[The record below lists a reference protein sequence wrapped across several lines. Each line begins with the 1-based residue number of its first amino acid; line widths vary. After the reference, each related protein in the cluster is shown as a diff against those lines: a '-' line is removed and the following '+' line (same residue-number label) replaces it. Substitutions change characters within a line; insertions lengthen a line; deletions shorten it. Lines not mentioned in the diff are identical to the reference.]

1 MTSLTA
7 FETTS
12 GDETSLAPERLLR
25 IYDVMLQARCLE
37 ERMLRMH
44 KQGDGAFWVGGP
56 GEEALNASLGL
67 LVHKGQGPLFDYL
80 HLHYRSGATLLA
92 MGADPVDS
100 LRQMMSTA
108 TDPYSHGRNFC
119 HHYSVRGWN
128 VVPVSSAI
136 EVQFSMAPGTALAN
150 KRAGGRG
157 ITIVQGGDA
166 GTAEGDF
173 ATCMIWCTR
182 PRNELPCLMIVAN
195 NGWGISTPCEEQ
207 HGEKRIADRAAAFG
221 IKSAVIDGNDAEV
234 SYRELKKAMDYVRTE
249 RRPFVLEA
257 RVSRLYGHSSS
268 SGGNF
273 VPGEVDCLAV
283 FEQKLTDRKLLTK
296 QTIDELRRRYAR
308 ELLDAVKRVRAEPV
322 PQGQDAMRHVY
333 ADRDLAGAPESW
345 PRASANHG
353 GAS

>member
-1 MTSLTA
+1 VTSLTA
-7 FETTS
+7 FEIAG
-12 GDETSLAPERLLR
+12 GDDTSLAPERLVRL
-25 IYDVMLQARCLE
+25 YDVMLRARCLE

-67 LVHKGQGPLFDYL
+67 LVHKGEGPHFDYL

-108 TDPYSHGRNFC
+108 TDPYSRGRNFC
-119 HHYSVRGWN
+119 HHYAVRKWN
-128 VVPVSSAI
+128 VIPISSAI

-150 KRAGGRG
+150 KRAGGHG

-173 ATCMIWCTR
+173 ATCMIWCSR
-182 PRNELPCLMIVAN
+182 PHHELPCLMIIAN
-195 NGWGISTPCEEQ
+195 NGWGISTPAEEQ
-207 HGEKRIADRAAAFG
+207 HSEKHIADRAAAFG

-234 SYRELKKAMDYVRTE
+234 AYRELKKAMDYVRVE

-257 RVSRLYGHSSS
+257 KVSRLYGHSSS

-273 VPGEVDCLAV
+273 VPNEEDCVSLL
-283 FEQKLTDRKLLTK
+283 EQKLAERKLLTK
-296 QTIDELRRRYAR
+296 QAVEELRRRYSR
-308 ELLDAVKRVRAEPV
+308 ELLEAVKRVRIEPM
-322 PQGQDAMRHVY
+322 PEGKDAGRHVY
-333 ADRDLAGAPESW
+333 AEQDVVGAAESRARSPAG
-345 PRASANHG
+345 RL